1 MFSSDTHQ
9 EFRTVSGRRA
19 MYDLHRL
26 RLLRE
31 LKLRGTLAA
40 VADAL
45 SYSPS
50 SVSQQLSQLETEVGV
65 PLLEP
70 AGRRVR
76 LTAQAEILVAHTE
89 VLLQRLE
96 LAESDIAVSLATIT
110 GELRVASF
118 QSVSLTL
125 VPRAL
130 TMMREQNP
138 QLRIHVTHS
147 EPEVAVPGLL
157 ARDFDLVFAEEYP
170 DIAAAY
176 PSGADAEPLYADRLR
191 LASTTTEPGSGAP
204 STARAWRIRDL
215 AALRGLPWIME
226 PPQVP
231 SRRWAVALCHEAG
244 FEPDVR
250 FESTDLLLH
259 VRMAEQGLAAALVP
273 DLIWAGQQPTVH
285 LIDLP
290 PGRATRR
297 IVTLCRSGASRKP
310 AVAAFRA
317 ALKNA
322 IRAISLQNISGPA
335 EPTNYSTNPAR

>member
-1 MFSSDTHQ
+1 
-9 EFRTVSGRRA
+9 

-76 LTAQAEILVAHTE
+76 LTPQAEILVAHTE

-96 LAESDIAVSLATIT
+96 QAESDIAASLATIT

-118 QSVSLTL
+118 QSVSLAL

-130 TMMREQNP
+130 TMMREQYR
-138 QLRIHVTHS
+138 QLRIHLTHT
-147 EPEVAVPGLL
+147 EPEIAIPGLL

-170 DIAAAY
+170 DTSTAY
-176 PSGADAEPLYADRLR
+176 PPGTDVELLCADRLR
-191 LASTTTEPGSGAP
+191 LASATTGLGPGAP
-204 STARAWRIRDL
+204 GTARPWRIRDL
-215 AALRGLPWIME
+215 ANLRDHPWIME
-226 PPQVP
+226 PREVP

-250 FESTDLLLH
+250 FESADVLLH
-259 VRMAEQGLAAALVP
+259 VRMVKQGLAAALVP
-273 DLIWAGQQPTVH
+273 DLVWAGQQPTVR

-290 PGRATRR
+290 PGRVTRR
-297 IVTLCRSGASRKP
+297 IVTLCRSGASQKP
-310 AVAAFRA
+310 AIAAFRA
-317 ALKNA
+317 VLKKA
-322 IRAISLQNISGPA
+322 IRAISLHEHPLPA
-335 EPTNYSTNPAR
+335 EPTTYRTNPAR

>member
-1 MFSSDTHQ
+1 
-9 EFRTVSGRRA
+9 

-40 VADAL
+40 VASAL

-70 AGRRVR
+70 AGRRVK

-96 LAESDIAVSLATIT
+96 QAESDIAASLATIT

-118 QSVSLTL
+118 QTVSLAL

-130 TMMREQNP
+130 TMMREQYP
-138 QLRIHVTHS
+138 RLRIHVSHS

-170 DIAAAY
+170 DTAATY
-176 PSGADAEPLYADRLR
+176 PMGADVELLCADRLR

-204 STARAWRIRDL
+204 VTARPWRIRDL
-215 AALRGLPWIME
+215 AALRDLPWIME
-226 PPQVP
+226 PPEVP

-250 FESTDLLLH
+250 FESSDILLH
-259 VRMAEQGLAAALVP
+259 MRMAEQHHAVALVP
-273 DLIWAGQQPTVH
+273 DLAWSGREPTVP

-290 PGRATRR
+290 PGQTTRH
-297 IVTLCRSGASRKP
+297 ITTLCRSGASRKP
-310 AVAAFRA
+310 AVVAFRN
-317 ALKNA
+317 ALNNA
-322 IRAISLQNISGPA
+322 VRTVSSH
-335 EPTNYSTNPAR
+335 